1 MYEQYTIS
9 TVISPI
15 SHKRKIESAG
25 FSVYPIYVDGFAGR
39 RILRDL
45 RKETLHSMKE
55 IELKAQYDSSKRP
68 DLEQYL
74 KEQGFQEVCSFNQQ
88 DEYFNHPERDFRTT
102 DEALRLR
109 REQHDDAVHC
119 CLTYKG
125 PNASGIG
132 QSRREL
138 ETRVKDEQKMRQIL
152 QALGFHSV
160 AEVKKR
166 RKEYKKEDLT
176 VCLDEL
182 DGLGSYVEI
191 EVVLPESERMSAPSG
206 PATGTDNRDSN
217 TENRLREFLSELSF
231 IRPANEPLTY
241 LELVM
246 GFRKGSV
253 AKNASPS
260 D

>member
-15 SHKRKIESAG
+15 SHERKIESVG
-25 FSVYPIYVDGFAGR
+25 FSVYPIYVDGFAETAFSA
-39 RILRDL
+39 ILE
-45 RKETLHSMKE
+45 RKIGNLMKE

-68 DLEQYL
+68 ELEQHL
-74 KEQGFQEVCSFNQQ
+74 KEQGFQEIRAFTQQ
-88 DEYFNHPERDFRTT
+88 DEYFNHPKRDFKKT
-102 DEALRLR
+102 DEALRIR
-109 REQHDDAVHC
+109 REQHNDGTSHC
-119 CLTYKG
+119 CITYKG
-125 PNASGIG
+125 ANDSHIG

-138 ETRVKDEQKMRQIL
+138 ETRVEDEHKMRQIL
-152 QALGFHSV
+152 LALGFRSA

-182 DGLGSYVEI
+182 DGLGNYIEVEI
-191 EVVLPESERMSAPSG
+191 VLPENRLNVKSA
-206 PATGTDNRDSN
+206 

-231 IRPANEPLTY
+231 IQPVIEPLTY

-246 GFRKGSV
+246 GFRGGS
-253 AKNASPS
+253 AAENASPN

>member
-1 MYEQYTIS
+1 
-9 TVISPI
+9 
-15 SHKRKIESAG
+15 
-25 FSVYPIYVDGFAGR
+25 
-39 RILRDL
+39 
-45 RKETLHSMKE
+45 MKE

-109 REQHDDAVHC
+109 REQHAGKAAYC
-119 CLTYKG
+119 SLTYKG
-125 PNASGIG
+125 PNTSHIG

-138 ETRVKDEQKMRQIL
+138 ETRVEDEQKMRQIL
-152 QALGFHSV
+152 RALGFRSV
-160 AEVKKR
+160 AEVKKS

-191 EVVLPESERMSAPSG
+191 EVVLPETE
-206 PATGTDNRDSN
+206 TGSDSN

-231 IRPANEPLTY
+231 IRPSNEPLTY

-253 AKNASPS
+253 AKNASPN

>member
-88 DEYFNHPERDFRTT
+88 DEYFNHPERDFRIT

-109 REQHDDAVHC
+109 REQHAGKAAYC

-191 EVVLPESERMSAPSG
+191 EVVLPETE
-206 PATGTDNRDSN
+206 TGSDSD

-231 IRPANEPLTY
+231 IRPVIEPLTY

-253 AKNASPS
+253 AKNASPN

>member
-1 MYEQYTIS
+1 
-9 TVISPI
+9 
-15 SHKRKIESAG
+15 
-25 FSVYPIYVDGFAGR
+25 
-39 RILRDL
+39 
-45 RKETLHSMKE
+45 MKE
-55 IELKAQYDSSKRP
+55 IELKAQYDSLKRLE
-68 DLEQYL
+68 LEQYL
-74 KEQGFQEVCSFNQQ
+74 KEQGFQEIRSFTQQ
-88 DEYFNHPERDFRTT
+88 DEYFNHPERDFQKT
-102 DEALRLR
+102 DEALRIR

-138 ETRVKDEQKMRQIL
+138 ETRVEDEHKMRQIL
-152 QALGFHSV
+152 LALGFRSA

-182 DGLGSYVEI
+182 DGLGNYIELEI
-191 EVVLPESERMSAPSG
+191 VLPEDRLNVKSA
-206 PATGTDNRDSN
+206 

-231 IRPANEPLTY
+231 IQPVIEPLTY

-246 GFRKGSV
+246 GFREGS
-253 AKNASPS
+253 AAENASPN

>member
-68 DLEQYL
+68 ELERYL
-74 KEQGFQEVCSFNQQ
+74 TEEGFREVRRFTQQ
-88 DEYFNHPERDFRTT
+88 DEYFNHPERDFRIT
-102 DEALRLR
+102 DEALRIR
-109 REQHDDAVHC
+109 REQHAGKAAYC
-119 CLTYKG
+119 SLTYKG
-125 PNASGIG
+125 PNTSHIG

-182 DGLGSYVEI
+182 TGLGSFLEI
-191 EVVLPESERMSAPSG
+191 EVVLPETE
-206 PATGTDNRDSN
+206 TGSDSD

-231 IRPANEPLTY
+231 IRPAIEPLTY

-246 GFRKGSV
+246 EFRKGSV
-253 AKNASPS
+253 AKNASPN

>member
-25 FSVYPIYVDGFAGR
+25 FSVYPIYVDGFAGS

-68 DLEQYL
+68 ELEQYL
-74 KEQGFQEVCSFNQQ
+74 KEQGFREVCCFTQQ
-88 DEYFNHPERDFRTT
+88 DEYFNHPERDFQKT
-102 DEALRLR
+102 DEALRIR
-109 REQHDDAVHC
+109 REQHDNEAVRC

-125 PNASGIG
+125 ANDSSIG

-138 ETRVKDEQKMRQIL
+138 ETRVEDEHKMRQIL
-152 QALGFHSV
+152 LALGFRSA

-182 DGLGSYVEI
+182 DGLGNYIEL
-191 EVVLPESERMSAPSG
+191 EVVLPEAETESKFTA
-206 PATGTDNRDSN
+206 
-217 TENRLREFLSELSF
+217 ENRLREFLSELSF
-231 IRPANEPLTY
+231 VQPVLESLTY

-246 GFRKGSV
+246 GFRKGS
-253 AKNASPS
+253 AAEDTSPN

>member
-68 DLEQYL
+68 ELERYL
-74 KEQGFQEVCSFNQQ
+74 TEEGFREVRRFTQQ
-88 DEYFNHPERDFRTT
+88 DEYFNHPERDFRIT
-102 DEALRLR
+102 DEALRIR
-109 REQHDDAVHC
+109 REQHAGKAAYC
-119 CLTYKG
+119 SLTYKG
-125 PNASGIG
+125 PNTSHIG

-191 EVVLPESERMSAPSG
+191 EVVLPETE
-206 PATGTDNRDSN
+206 TGSDSN

-253 AKNASPS
+253 AKNASPN

>member
-15 SHKRKIESAG
+15 SHERKIESVG
-25 FSVYPIYVDGFAGR
+25 FSVYPIYVDGFAGNC
-39 RILRDL
+39 ILRNL
-45 RKETLHSMKE
+45 RKENRQFNERNRTEST
-55 IELKAQYDSSKRP
+55 IRQ
-68 DLEQYL
+68 LETTGAGTTS
-74 KEQGFQEVCSFNQQ
+74 EGQGFQEIRAFTQQ
-88 DEYFNHPERDFRTT
+88 DEYFNHPKRDFKKT
-102 DEALRLR
+102 DEALRIR
-109 REQHDDAVHC
+109 REQHNDGTSHC
-119 CLTYKG
+119 CITYKG
-125 PNASGIG
+125 ANDSHIG

-138 ETRVKDEQKMRQIL
+138 ETRVEDEHKMRQIL
-152 QALGFHSV
+152 LALGFRSA

-182 DGLGSYVEI
+182 DGLGNYIEVEI
-191 EVVLPESERMSAPSG
+191 VLPENRLNVKSA
-206 PATGTDNRDSN
+206 

-231 IRPANEPLTY
+231 IQPVIEPLTY

-246 GFRKGSV
+246 GFRGGS
-253 AKNASPS
+253 AAENASPN

>member
-55 IELKAQYDSSKRP
+55 IELKAQYDNSKRP
-68 DLEQYL
+68 ELERYL
-74 KEQGFQEVCSFNQQ
+74 TEEGFREVRRFTQQ
-88 DEYFNHPERDFRTT
+88 DEYFNHPERDFRIT
-102 DEALRLR
+102 DEALRIR
-109 REQHDDAVHC
+109 REQHAGKAAYC
-119 CLTYKG
+119 SLTYKG
-125 PNASGIG
+125 PNTSHIG

-191 EVVLPESERMSAPSG
+191 EVVLPETE
-206 PATGTDNRDSN
+206 TGSDSN

-231 IRPANEPLTY
+231 IRPAIEPLTY

-253 AKNASPS
+253 AKNASPN

>member
-1 MYEQYTIS
+1 
-9 TVISPI
+9 
-15 SHKRKIESAG
+15 
-25 FSVYPIYVDGFAGR
+25 
-39 RILRDL
+39 
-45 RKETLHSMKE
+45 MKE

-68 DLEQYL
+68 ELEQHL
-74 KEQGFQEVCSFNQQ
+74 KEQGFQEIRTFTQQ
-88 DEYFNHPERDFRTT
+88 DEYFNHLERDFQKT
-102 DEALRLR
+102 DEALRIR
-109 REQHDDAVHC
+109 REQHDNETVRC

-125 PNASGIG
+125 ANDSGIG

-138 ETRVKDEQKMRQIL
+138 ETRVEDEHKMRQIL
-152 QALGFHSV
+152 LALGFRSA

-182 DGLGSYVEI
+182 DGLGNYIEL
-191 EVVLPESERMSAPSG
+191 EVVLPEAETESKFTA
-206 PATGTDNRDSN
+206 
-217 TENRLREFLSELSF
+217 ENRLREFLSELSF
-231 IRPANEPLTY
+231 IRPDIEPLTY

-253 AKNASPS
+253 TKNASPN

>member
-1 MYEQYTIS
+1 
-9 TVISPI
+9 
-15 SHKRKIESAG
+15 
-25 FSVYPIYVDGFAGR
+25 
-39 RILRDL
+39 
-45 RKETLHSMKE
+45 MKE

-182 DGLGSYVEI
+182 DGLGSYIELEI
-191 EVVLPESERMSAPSG
+191 VLPENDKMLASPS
-206 PATGTDNRDSN
+206 GTDNRDSN
-217 TENRLREFLSELSF
+217 TEDRLRELLSELSF
-231 IRPANEPLTY
+231 IRPVVEPLTY

-246 GFRKGSV
+246 GHCAGS
-253 AKNASPS
+253 AAANAAS
-260 D
+260 DD